1 MNLYPSRQPKPHSW
15 TYWAIFFIIFSF
27 GALVFII
34 LTLRMLPD
42 CDITSFSGARR
53 IGGMFFSGALC
64 NLFAIES
71 LGKACRIKHA
81 DSSFYADSREPTE
94 ITLSSMLEHPEWT
107 QKRDESRL
115 TAQEQ
120 HAAKFSRI
128 TLALVI
134 LSIVVE
140 ALLIVAIG
148 LQGRH
153 DSRLTGAAV
162 VYLVL
167 DIACCCVV
175 FKPLKR

>member
-1 MNLYPSRQPKPHSW
+1 
-15 TYWAIFFIIFSF
+15 
-27 GALVFII
+27 
-34 LTLRMLPD
+34 
-42 CDITSFSGARR
+42 
-53 IGGMFFSGALC
+53 
-64 NLFAIES
+64 
-71 LGKACRIKHA
+71 
-81 DSSFYADSREPTE
+81 
-94 ITLSSMLEHPEWT
+94 MLEHSEWT

-120 HAAKFSRI
+120 QAAKFSQI

-148 LQGRH
+148 LQSRH

>member
-1 MNLYPSRQPKPHSW
+1 
-15 TYWAIFFIIFSF
+15 
-27 GALVFII
+27 
-34 LTLRMLPD
+34 MLPD

-81 DSSFYADSREPTE
+81 DSSFYADSPEPTE
-94 ITLSSMLEHPEWT
+94 KTLSSMLEHPEWT
-107 QKRDESRL
+107 QKCDVPRL

-140 ALLIVAIG
+140 AFFIVAIG
-148 LQGRH
+148 LQGST
-153 DSRLTGAAV
+153 DNSLVGAAV
-162 VYLVL
+162 VFLAL
-167 DIACCCVV
+167 DIAYCCVI
-175 FKPLKR
+175 FKPWKR